1 MKRLLLL
8 FLLLSTTFCV
18 SQVGGESVFTFLNL
32 PSSARQMSLGG
43 AALTIE
49 NDVDM
54 PMWNPAMI
62 DSTLNNQ
69 MSVNY
74 TSYLAGISLGSV
86 SYVSSINDKLGM
98 FHGGVQYL
106 DYGSFTRADEFGN
119 IIGEFKAFDMAISFG
134 YAYPIKNTNFTV
146 GANIKFINS
155 LIDTYTSSGI
165 AADFSVLYKAKD
177 ERSMVTFVV
186 RNAGFQLTSY
196 DGTKEKMPFQMSL
209 GGSTQLEHVPLKLYF
224 TLDNLQ
230 KWDLSAANPSNEVID
245 IEGNI
250 SQEEIS
256 ELNNA
261 SRHAVFGA
269 ELFPERKFTFRVGY
283 NYRRAKELSMVNTRT
298 FGGLSYGFGLKLKSL
313 QFNYALTK
321 FHPES
326 NSSTFS
332 LVVHF

>member
-8 FLLLSTTFCV
+8 ISLLSTTFCM

-62 DSTLNNQ
+62 DSTLNKQ

-86 SYVSSINDKLGM
+86 SYVSSINDKFGM
-98 FHGGVQYL
+98 FHGGIQYF
-106 DYGSFTRADEFGN
+106 DYGTFTRADEFGN
-119 IIGEFKAFDMAISFG
+119 ITGEFKAFDLAISFG
-134 YAYPIKNTNFTV
+134 YAYAIKNTDFTV
-146 GANIKFINS
+146 GANVKFVNS
-155 LIDTYTSSGI
+155 LIDTYSSVGI
-165 AADFSVLYKAKD
+165 AADFSVLYKSKNKRNMA
-177 ERSMVTFVV
+177 SLVV
-186 RNAGFQLTSY
+186 RNVGTQLTAY
-196 DGTKEKMPFQMSL
+196 DSTKEKIPFQVSL

-230 KWDLSAANPSNEVID
+230 QWDLSVPNPSNETID
-245 IEGNI
+245 IEGNV
-250 SQEEIS
+250 SQEDIS
-256 ELNNA
+256 ALNNA

-298 FGGLSYGFGLKLKSL
+298 FGGLSYGFGLKLKTL
-313 QFNYALTK
+313 QFNYALTR

-326 NSSTFS
+326 NASTFS
-332 LVVHF
+332 LVVYF